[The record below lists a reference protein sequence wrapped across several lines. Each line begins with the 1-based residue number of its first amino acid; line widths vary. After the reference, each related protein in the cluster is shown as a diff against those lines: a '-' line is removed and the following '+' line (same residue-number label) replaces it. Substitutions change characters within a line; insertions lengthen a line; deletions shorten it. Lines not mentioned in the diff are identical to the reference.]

1 MAFVFLNR
9 YIDLADAIDEGSYE
23 LMDSPYLAETDI
35 PLENTNLNEP
45 RYLSVRKLF
54 TLFRYTFCFLIRKK
68 FNFSERK
75 TRRN

>member
-23 LMDSPYLAETDI
+23 LMDSPYLADTDI

-45 RYLSVRKLF
+45 RHLSVSLKI
-54 TLFRYTFCFLIRKK
+54 TV
-68 FNFSERK
+68 N
-75 TRRN
+75 